1 MSFYNGILNH
11 YDESGSVNIKGA
23 RGAPGIG
30 FKLDLNND
38 YDMQNKKLVNVKQ
51 GTNNNDV
58 ITKSQLDI
66 KTSLLD
72 GSRPSYVVNDKAA
85 IYSSTGALHAQSLY
99 LKDTPDNAGNSDEI
113 RIMTEHQSRSNV
125 HLNIPDIQN
134 FDGYGGRPKS
144 EFMIT
149 SVDQNV
155 TGKKVFENIEVH
167 DPTSNNQAANKNYVD
182 FKIANNDQ
190 FVKKTGDVL
199 TGDLILPHDNY
210 PVQGNTNKAV
220 SYETQREIF
229 LSRKE
234 SFPMQADINM
244 NNNFIQ
250 DVATPTTSHQGVN
263 KGYCDY
269 NFLNRQKG
277 GVIMGP
283 LSMNRNDI
291 IGIPDTPKYG
301 YSAVNKNYVDG
312 KFIKKVGDTMTG
324 VLNMNN
330 HLITNLKS
338 PTGDNDA
345 VNKKFVT
352 DQITESHITGSNI
365 YNEMSFLTDTSSIA
379 NVRGTV
385 INAYEDYINSPH
397 PNRKA
402 YKITINPT
410 SNNLYDAAIQFNIS
424 YLAVGKYSIIIE
436 YYPPSM
442 QNVNIVAT
450 VNQITINKQMKRE
463 FSTYSKLLL
472 QIENKVKKATNAI
485 ILQMTGSS
493 VNPFTAYIIIYGVI
507 EWSDYV
513 SPLVYSIA
521 GGQSS
526 SEIDTASFVKLDG
539 SRVMTGNLDM
549 NTNNI
554 INVKEPVND
563 SDVVN
568 KQYLENKLI
577 ESHLQPSGPS
587 NIFHFLMNDTSK
599 FSSIREIIIG
609 SFSDVEKVA
618 HRLNKKALSILLQN
632 DLQTVSY
639 SARLGLD
646 MTSLSVGDY
655 TLVME
660 FYWPE
665 KFNIY
670 TYADSTPTNIVAEQ
684 NIKNFS
690 NYQKL
695 YLQFTKK
702 NTNSPNNLIMEIRG
716 ELSTSNQQT
725 GYLIFYGTKGTHYSI
740 TNDFYD
746 QYIMSDIFIYNEN
759 MKMQT
764 KIDMNNN
771 KIIKLSNGTD
781 PDDAVNKGQLDSV
794 KNHSEMVKNQLDSYL
809 FYMKNYLYMSI
820 FTHRFYDL
828 KEPIKFILDGS
839 AISGINPNMS
849 IISSGS
855 SHITVSGFD
864 PIRGLQ
870 FNPLTKI
877 IIDLGYM
884 VNQNS
889 PYTIMI
895 SLTLKEIFR
904 LYFCDSIY
912 DQTVYYPSFIIIPT
926 QRHIGIQKSNFDIV
940 IKKYPANLNNK
951 QLMVWITFNPSINQY
966 EIILGN
972 VNFTK
977 LISSPISNFS
987 TNKLRIDAN
996 NNIINKIC
1004 YQNQHFAS
1012 AETFTKMMFEERKN
1026 GSYF

>member
-66 KTSLLD
+66 KTSLLN

-283 LSMNRNDI
+283 LSMNRNDL

-312 KFIKKVGDTMTG
+312 EIGKIASVDTTQLIKKD
-324 VLNMNN
+324 
-330 HLITNLKS
+330 
-338 PTGDNDA
+338 
-345 VNKKFVT
+345 
-352 DQITESHITGSNI
+352 GSVPMAADLDMGTHKI
-365 YNEMSFLTDTSSIA
+365 S
-379 NVRGTV
+379 NV
-385 INAYEDYINSPH
+385 
-397 PNRKA
+397 
-402 YKITINPT
+402 
-410 SNNLYDAAIQFNIS
+410 
-424 YLAVGKYSIIIE
+424 
-436 YYPPSM
+436 
-442 QNVNIVAT
+442 
-450 VNQITINKQMKRE
+450 
-463 FSTYSKLLL
+463 
-472 QIENKVKKATNAI
+472 
-485 ILQMTGSS
+485 
-493 VNPFTAYIIIYGVI
+493 VNPEF
-507 EWSDYV
+507 
-513 SPLVYSIA
+513 
-521 GGQSS
+521 
-526 SEIDTASFVKLDG
+526 DT
-539 SRVMTGNLDM
+539 
-549 NTNNI
+549 
-554 INVKEPVND
+554 
-563 SDVVN
+563 DVVN

-670 TYADSTPTNIVAEQ
+670 TYADSTPTNIVDEQ

-870 FNPLTKI
+870 FNPSTKI

-895 SLTLKEIFR
+895 SLTLKDYLK
-904 LYFCDSIY
+904 LYFVEPIHEQTAYFPVYIY
-912 DQTVYYPSFIIIPT
+912 NPFDRTIRIEFTKKMLAKNYPVVL
-926 QRHIGIQKSNFDIV
+926 D
-940 IKKYPANLNNK
+940 NK
-951 QLMVWITFNPSINQY
+951 QAMIWIYYNPSETKY
-966 EIILGN
+966 EIIIGN
-972 VNFTK
+972 GNYLNIV
-977 LISSPISNFS
+977 SPPISNFS

>member
-1 MSFYNGILNH
+1 MGIFNEH
-11 YDESGSVNIKGA
+11 SSPSNSAANTGTVG
-23 RGAPGIG
+23 RPGIG
-30 FKLDLNND
+30 FKLTDTGD
-38 YDMQNKKLVNVKQ
+38 YDMQNKKLTNVKS
-51 GTNNNDV
+51 GTDSNDAAN
-58 ITKSQLDI
+58 KSQLDSSTI
-66 KTSLLD
+66 LLQ
-72 GSRPSYVVNDKAA
+72 GSRAGDVVNDKAV
-85 IYSSTGALHAQSLY
+85 IYSNTGAVHARSLY
-99 LKDTPDNAGNSDEI
+99 LLDDPQDGNRNEVRLETP
-113 RIMTEHQSRSNV
+113 HQSYGNI
-125 HLNIPDIQN
+125 HLNIPDLHN

-144 EFMIT
+144 EVMVT
-149 SVDQNV
+149 SVEQTV

-167 DPTSNNQAANKNYVD
+167 DPTSNNQATNKHYVD
-182 FKIANNDQ
+182 HNFLNRI
-190 FVKKTGDVL
+190 TGGQIG
-199 TGDLILPHDNY
+199 GDLDMR
-210 PVQGNTNKAV
+210 GNTIKYLKLDN
-220 SYETQREIF
+220 T
-229 LSRKE
+229 E
-234 SFPMQADINM
+234 SAAARVAELNLKLNRSGDKMDGDINM

-250 DVATPTTSHQGVN
+250 NIATPTSSHQATN

-277 GVIMGP
+277 GVLMGP
-283 LSMNRNDI
+283 LSMNRNDL

-312 KFIKKVGDTMTG
+312 EIGKIASVDTTQLIKKD
-324 VLNMNN
+324 
-330 HLITNLKS
+330 
-338 PTGDNDA
+338 
-345 VNKKFVT
+345 
-352 DQITESHITGSNI
+352 GSVPMAADLDMGTHKI
-365 YNEMSFLTDTSSIA
+365 S
-379 NVRGTV
+379 NV
-385 INAYEDYINSPH
+385 
-397 PNRKA
+397 
-402 YKITINPT
+402 
-410 SNNLYDAAIQFNIS
+410 
-424 YLAVGKYSIIIE
+424 
-436 YYPPSM
+436 
-442 QNVNIVAT
+442 
-450 VNQITINKQMKRE
+450 
-463 FSTYSKLLL
+463 
-472 QIENKVKKATNAI
+472 
-485 ILQMTGSS
+485 
-493 VNPFTAYIIIYGVI
+493 VNPEF
-507 EWSDYV
+507 
-513 SPLVYSIA
+513 
-521 GGQSS
+521 
-526 SEIDTASFVKLDG
+526 DT
-539 SRVMTGNLDM
+539 
-549 NTNNI
+549 
-554 INVKEPVND
+554 
-563 SDVVN
+563 DVVN

-670 TYADSTPTNIVAEQ
+670 TYADSTPTNIVDEQ

-870 FNPLTKI
+870 FNPSTKI

-895 SLTLKEIFR
+895 SLTLKDYLK
-904 LYFCDSIY
+904 LYFVEPIHEQTAYFPMYIY
-912 DQTVYYPSFIIIPT
+912 NPFDRTIRIEFTKKMLAKNYPVVL
-926 QRHIGIQKSNFDIV
+926 D
-940 IKKYPANLNNK
+940 NK
-951 QLMVWITFNPSINQY
+951 QAMIWIYYNPSETKY
-966 EIILGN
+966 EIIIGN
-972 VNFTK
+972 GNYLNIV
-977 LISSPISNFS
+977 SPPISNFS

>member
-11 YDESGSVNIKGA
+11 DDESGSVNIKGA

-283 LSMNRNDI
+283 LSMNRNDL

-312 KFIKKVGDTMTG
+312 EIGKIASVDTTQLIKKD
-324 VLNMNN
+324 
-330 HLITNLKS
+330 
-338 PTGDNDA
+338 
-345 VNKKFVT
+345 
-352 DQITESHITGSNI
+352 GSVPMAADLDMGTHKI
-365 YNEMSFLTDTSSIA
+365 S
-379 NVRGTV
+379 NV
-385 INAYEDYINSPH
+385 
-397 PNRKA
+397 
-402 YKITINPT
+402 
-410 SNNLYDAAIQFNIS
+410 
-424 YLAVGKYSIIIE
+424 
-436 YYPPSM
+436 
-442 QNVNIVAT
+442 
-450 VNQITINKQMKRE
+450 
-463 FSTYSKLLL
+463 
-472 QIENKVKKATNAI
+472 
-485 ILQMTGSS
+485 
-493 VNPFTAYIIIYGVI
+493 VNPEF
-507 EWSDYV
+507 
-513 SPLVYSIA
+513 
-521 GGQSS
+521 
-526 SEIDTASFVKLDG
+526 DT
-539 SRVMTGNLDM
+539 
-549 NTNNI
+549 
-554 INVKEPVND
+554 
-563 SDVVN
+563 DVVN

-670 TYADSTPTNIVAEQ
+670 TYADSTPTNIVDEQ

-870 FNPLTKI
+870 FNPSTKI

-972 VNFTK
+972 VNFSK
-977 LISSPISNFS
+977 LISSPISNFT
-987 TNKLRIDAN
+987 TNKLKIEAN
-996 NNIINKIC
+996 NNLINKIC

>member
-1 MSFYNGILNH
+1 MGIFNEH
-11 YDESGSVNIKGA
+11 SSPSNSAANTGTVG
-23 RGAPGIG
+23 RPGIG
-30 FKLDLNND
+30 FKLTDTGD
-38 YDMQNKKLVNVKQ
+38 YDMQIKKRTNVKS
-51 GTNNNDV
+51 GTDSNDAAN
-58 ITKSQLDI
+58 KSQLDSSTI
-66 KTSLLD
+66 LLQ
-72 GSRPSYVVNDKAA
+72 GSRAGDVVNDKAV
-85 IYSSTGALHAQSLY
+85 IYSNTGAVHARSLY
-99 LKDTPDNAGNSDEI
+99 LLDDPQDGNSNEV
-113 RIMTEHQSRSNV
+113 RLETPHQSYGNI
-125 HLNIPDIQN
+125 HLNIPDLHN

-144 EFMIT
+144 EVMVT
-149 SVDQNV
+149 SVEQTV

-167 DPTSNNQAANKNYVD
+167 DPTSNNQATNKHYVD
-182 FKIANNDQ
+182 HNFLNRI
-190 FVKKTGDVL
+190 TGGQIGGNLDMR
-199 TGDLILPHDNY
+199 
-210 PVQGNTNKAV
+210 GNTIKYLKLDN
-220 SYETQREIF
+220 T
-229 LSRKE
+229 E
-234 SFPMQADINM
+234 SAAARVAELNLKLNRSGDKMDGDINM

-250 DVATPTTSHQGVN
+250 NIATPTSSHQVTN

-277 GVIMGP
+277 GMLMGS
-283 LSMNRNDI
+283 LSMNQNDLFE
-291 IGIPDTPKYG
+291 IPAPKYG
-301 YSAVNKNYVDG
+301 SSAANKNYVDG
-312 KFIKKVGDTMTG
+312 EIGKIASVDTTQLIKKD
-324 VLNMNN
+324 
-330 HLITNLKS
+330 
-338 PTGDNDA
+338 
-345 VNKKFVT
+345 
-352 DQITESHITGSNI
+352 GSVPMAADLDMGTHKI
-365 YNEMSFLTDTSSIA
+365 S
-379 NVRGTV
+379 NV
-385 INAYEDYINSPH
+385 
-397 PNRKA
+397 
-402 YKITINPT
+402 
-410 SNNLYDAAIQFNIS
+410 
-424 YLAVGKYSIIIE
+424 
-436 YYPPSM
+436 
-442 QNVNIVAT
+442 
-450 VNQITINKQMKRE
+450 
-463 FSTYSKLLL
+463 
-472 QIENKVKKATNAI
+472 
-485 ILQMTGSS
+485 
-493 VNPFTAYIIIYGVI
+493 VNPEF
-507 EWSDYV
+507 
-513 SPLVYSIA
+513 
-521 GGQSS
+521 
-526 SEIDTASFVKLDG
+526 DT
-539 SRVMTGNLDM
+539 
-549 NTNNI
+549 
-554 INVKEPVND
+554 
-563 SDVVN
+563 DVVN

-670 TYADSTPTNIVAEQ
+670 TYADSTPTNIVDEQ

-759 MKMQT
+759 RKMQT

-870 FNPLTKI
+870 FNPSTKI

-895 SLTLKEIFR
+895 SLTLKDHLR
-904 LYFCDSIY
+904 LYFVEPIHEQTAYSPVYIY
-912 DQTVYYPSFIIIPT
+912 NPFDHTIRIEFTIKMLAKNYPVVL
-926 QRHIGIQKSNFDIV
+926 D
-940 IKKYPANLNNK
+940 NK
-951 QLMVWITFNPSINQY
+951 QAMIWIYYNPSETKY
-966 EIILGN
+966 EIIIGN
-972 VNFTK
+972 GNYLNIV
-977 LISSPISNFS
+977 SPPISNFS

>member
-66 KTSLLD
+66 KTSLLN

-144 EFMIT
+144 EVMVT
-149 SVDQNV
+149 SVEQTV

-167 DPTSNNQAANKNYVD
+167 DPTSNNQATNKHYVD
-182 FKIANNDQ
+182 HNFFNRI
-190 FVKKTGDVL
+190 TGGQIG
-199 TGDLILPHDNY
+199 GDLDMR
-210 PVQGNTNKAV
+210 GNTIKYLKLDN
-220 SYETQREIF
+220 T
-229 LSRKE
+229 E
-234 SFPMQADINM
+234 SAAARVAELNLKLNRSGDKMDGDINM

-250 DVATPTTSHQGVN
+250 NIATPTSSHQGVN

-283 LSMNRNDI
+283 LSMNRNDL

-312 KFIKKVGDTMTG
+312 EIGKIASVDTTQLIKKD
-324 VLNMNN
+324 
-330 HLITNLKS
+330 
-338 PTGDNDA
+338 
-345 VNKKFVT
+345 
-352 DQITESHITGSNI
+352 GSVPMAADLDMGTHKI
-365 YNEMSFLTDTSSIA
+365 S
-379 NVRGTV
+379 NV
-385 INAYEDYINSPH
+385 
-397 PNRKA
+397 
-402 YKITINPT
+402 
-410 SNNLYDAAIQFNIS
+410 
-424 YLAVGKYSIIIE
+424 
-436 YYPPSM
+436 
-442 QNVNIVAT
+442 
-450 VNQITINKQMKRE
+450 
-463 FSTYSKLLL
+463 
-472 QIENKVKKATNAI
+472 
-485 ILQMTGSS
+485 
-493 VNPFTAYIIIYGVI
+493 VNPEF
-507 EWSDYV
+507 
-513 SPLVYSIA
+513 
-521 GGQSS
+521 
-526 SEIDTASFVKLDG
+526 DT
-539 SRVMTGNLDM
+539 
-549 NTNNI
+549 
-554 INVKEPVND
+554 
-563 SDVVN
+563 DVVN

-809 FYMKNYLYMSI
+809 FYMKKYLYMSI

-855 SHITVSGFD
+855 SHITVGGFD

-870 FNPLTKI
+870 FNPSTKI

-895 SLTLKEIFR
+895 SLTLKDHLR
-904 LYFCDSIY
+904 LYFVEPIHEQTAYFPAYIY
-912 DQTVYYPSFIIIPT
+912 NPFDHTIRIEVTKTMHTQNYPVVL
-926 QRHIGIQKSNFDIV
+926 D
-940 IKKYPANLNNK
+940 NK
-951 QLMVWITFNPSINQY
+951 QAMIWIYYNPSETKY
-966 EIILGN
+966 EIIIGN
-972 VNFTK
+972 GNYLN
-977 LISSPISNFS
+977 LISPPISNFS
-987 TNKLRIDAN
+987 TNKLRINAN

>member
-1 MSFYNGILNH
+1 MSYSNGLLSDQSYQTANK
-11 YDESGSVNIKGA
+11 YVQ
-23 RGAPGIG
+23 RGLPGVG
-30 FKLDLNND
+30 FKLTDTGD
-38 YDMQNKKLVNVKQ
+38 YDMQNKKLTNVKS
-51 GTNNNDV
+51 GTDSNDAAN
-58 ITKSQLDI
+58 KSQLDSSTI
-66 KTSLLD
+66 LLQ
-72 GSRPSYVVNDKAA
+72 GSRAGDVVNDKAV
-85 IYSSTGALHAQSLY
+85 IYSNTGAVHARSLY
-99 LKDTPDNAGNSDEI
+99 LLDDPQDGNRNEVRLETP
-113 RIMTEHQSRSNV
+113 HQSYGNI
-125 HLNIPDIQN
+125 HLNIPDLHN

-144 EFMIT
+144 EVMVT
-149 SVDQNV
+149 SVEQTV

-167 DPTSNNQAANKNYVD
+167 DPTSNNQATNKHYVD
-182 FKIANNDQ
+182 HNFLNRI
-190 FVKKTGDVL
+190 TGGQIG
-199 TGDLILPHDNY
+199 GDLDMR
-210 PVQGNTNKAV
+210 GNTIKYLKLDN
-220 SYETQREIF
+220 T
-229 LSRKE
+229 E
-234 SFPMQADINM
+234 SAAARVAELNLKLNRSGDKMDGDINM

-250 DVATPTTSHQGVN
+250 NIATPTTSHQGVN

-283 LSMNRNDI
+283 LSMNRNDL

-312 KFIKKVGDTMTG
+312 EIGKIASVDTTQLIKKD
-324 VLNMNN
+324 
-330 HLITNLKS
+330 
-338 PTGDNDA
+338 
-345 VNKKFVT
+345 
-352 DQITESHITGSNI
+352 GSVPMAADLDMGTHKI
-365 YNEMSFLTDTSSIA
+365 S
-379 NVRGTV
+379 NV
-385 INAYEDYINSPH
+385 
-397 PNRKA
+397 
-402 YKITINPT
+402 
-410 SNNLYDAAIQFNIS
+410 
-424 YLAVGKYSIIIE
+424 
-436 YYPPSM
+436 
-442 QNVNIVAT
+442 
-450 VNQITINKQMKRE
+450 
-463 FSTYSKLLL
+463 
-472 QIENKVKKATNAI
+472 
-485 ILQMTGSS
+485 
-493 VNPFTAYIIIYGVI
+493 VNPEF
-507 EWSDYV
+507 
-513 SPLVYSIA
+513 
-521 GGQSS
+521 
-526 SEIDTASFVKLDG
+526 DT
-539 SRVMTGNLDM
+539 
-549 NTNNI
+549 
-554 INVKEPVND
+554 
-563 SDVVN
+563 DVVN

-670 TYADSTPTNIVAEQ
+670 TYADSTPTNIVDEQ
-684 NIKNFS
+684 YIKNFS

-828 KEPIKFILDGS
+828 KEPIKFILDGP

-870 FNPLTKI
+870 FNPSTKI

>member
-38 YDMQNKKLVNVKQ
+38 YNMQNKKLVNVKQ

-66 KTSLLD
+66 KTSLLN

-182 FKIANNDQ
+182 HNFLNRI
-190 FVKKTGDVL
+190 TGGQIG
-199 TGDLILPHDNY
+199 GDLDMR
-210 PVQGNTNKAV
+210 GNTIKYLKLDN
-220 SYETQREIF
+220 T
-229 LSRKE
+229 E
-234 SFPMQADINM
+234 SAAARVAELNLKLNRSGDKMDGDINM

-283 LSMNRNDI
+283 LSMNRNDL

-312 KFIKKVGDTMTG
+312 EIGKIASVDTTQLIKKD
-324 VLNMNN
+324 
-330 HLITNLKS
+330 
-338 PTGDNDA
+338 
-345 VNKKFVT
+345 
-352 DQITESHITGSNI
+352 GSVPMAADLDMGTHKI
-365 YNEMSFLTDTSSIA
+365 S
-379 NVRGTV
+379 NV
-385 INAYEDYINSPH
+385 
-397 PNRKA
+397 
-402 YKITINPT
+402 
-410 SNNLYDAAIQFNIS
+410 
-424 YLAVGKYSIIIE
+424 
-436 YYPPSM
+436 
-442 QNVNIVAT
+442 
-450 VNQITINKQMKRE
+450 
-463 FSTYSKLLL
+463 
-472 QIENKVKKATNAI
+472 
-485 ILQMTGSS
+485 
-493 VNPFTAYIIIYGVI
+493 VNPEF
-507 EWSDYV
+507 
-513 SPLVYSIA
+513 
-521 GGQSS
+521 
-526 SEIDTASFVKLDG
+526 DT
-539 SRVMTGNLDM
+539 
-549 NTNNI
+549 
-554 INVKEPVND
+554 
-563 SDVVN
+563 DVVN

-670 TYADSTPTNIVAEQ
+670 TYADSTPTNIVDEQ

-828 KEPIKFILDGS
+828 KEPMKFILDGS

-870 FNPLTKI
+870 FNPSTKI

-895 SLTLKEIFR
+895 SLTLKDYLK
-904 LYFCDSIY
+904 LYFVEPIHEQTAYFPVYIY
-912 DQTVYYPSFIIIPT
+912 NPFDRTIRIEFTKKMLAKNYPVVL
-926 QRHIGIQKSNFDIV
+926 D
-940 IKKYPANLNNK
+940 NK
-951 QLMVWITFNPSINQY
+951 QAMIWIYYNPSETKY
-966 EIILGN
+966 EIIIGN
-972 VNFTK
+972 GNYLNIV
-977 LISSPISNFS
+977 SPPISNFS

>member
-1 MSFYNGILNH
+1 MGIFNEH
-11 YDESGSVNIKGA
+11 SSPSNSAANTGTVG
-23 RGAPGIG
+23 RPGIG
-30 FKLDLNND
+30 FKLTDTGD
-38 YDMQNKKLVNVKQ
+38 YDMQNKKLVNVKS
-51 GTNNNDV
+51 GTDSNDAAN
-58 ITKSQLDI
+58 KSQLDSSTI
-66 KTSLLD
+66 LLQ
-72 GSRPSYVVNDKAA
+72 GSRAGDVVNDKAV
-85 IYSSTGALHAQSLY
+85 IYSNTGAVHARSLY
-99 LKDTPDNAGNSDEI
+99 LLDDPQDGNRNEVRLETP
-113 RIMTEHQSRSNV
+113 HQSYGNI
-125 HLNIPDIQN
+125 HLNIPDLHN

-144 EFMIT
+144 EVMVT
-149 SVDQNV
+149 SVEQTV

-167 DPTSNNQAANKNYVD
+167 DPTSNNQATNKHYVD
-182 FKIANNDQ
+182 HNFLNRI
-190 FVKKTGDVL
+190 TGGQIG
-199 TGDLILPHDNY
+199 GDLDMRRNTIKYLKLDN
-210 PVQGNTNKAV
+210 T
-220 SYETQREIF
+220 
-229 LSRKE
+229 E
-234 SFPMQADINM
+234 SAAARVAELNLKLNRSVDKMDGDINM

-250 DVATPTTSHQGVN
+250 NIATPTSSHQGVN

-283 LSMNRNDI
+283 LSMNRNDL
-291 IGIPDTPKYG
+291 IGIPDTSKYG

-312 KFIKKVGDTMTG
+312 EIGKIASVDTTQLIKKD
-324 VLNMNN
+324 
-330 HLITNLKS
+330 
-338 PTGDNDA
+338 
-345 VNKKFVT
+345 
-352 DQITESHITGSNI
+352 GSVPMAADLDMGTHKI
-365 YNEMSFLTDTSSIA
+365 S
-379 NVRGTV
+379 NV
-385 INAYEDYINSPH
+385 
-397 PNRKA
+397 
-402 YKITINPT
+402 
-410 SNNLYDAAIQFNIS
+410 
-424 YLAVGKYSIIIE
+424 
-436 YYPPSM
+436 
-442 QNVNIVAT
+442 
-450 VNQITINKQMKRE
+450 
-463 FSTYSKLLL
+463 
-472 QIENKVKKATNAI
+472 
-485 ILQMTGSS
+485 
-493 VNPFTAYIIIYGVI
+493 VNPEF
-507 EWSDYV
+507 
-513 SPLVYSIA
+513 
-521 GGQSS
+521 
-526 SEIDTASFVKLDG
+526 DT
-539 SRVMTGNLDM
+539 
-549 NTNNI
+549 
-554 INVKEPVND
+554 
-563 SDVVN
+563 DVVN

-670 TYADSTPTNIVAEQ
+670 TYADSTPTNIVDEQ

-870 FNPLTKI
+870 FNPSTKI

-895 SLTLKEIFR
+895 SLTLKDYLK
-904 LYFCDSIY
+904 LYFVEPIHEQTAYFPVYIY
-912 DQTVYYPSFIIIPT
+912 NP
-926 QRHIGIQKSNFDIV
+926 FDRTIR
-940 IKKYPANLNNK
+940 I
-951 QLMVWITFNPSINQY
+951 
-966 EIILGN
+966 E
-972 VNFTK
+972 FTK
-977 LISSPISNFS
+977 KMLAKNYPVVLD
-987 TNKLRIDAN
+987 NK
-996 NNIINKIC
+996 
-1004 YQNQHFAS
+1004 
-1012 AETFTKMMFEERKN
+1012 
-1026 GSYF
+1026 

>member
-11 YDESGSVNIKGA
+11 DDESGSVNIKGA

-99 LKDTPDNAGNSDEI
+99 LKDTPDGAGNSDEI

-234 SFPMQADINM
+234 SFPMQAEINM

-250 DVATPTTSHQGVN
+250 NVATPTTSHQGAN

-277 GVIMGP
+277 GRIMGS
-283 LSMNRNDI
+283 LSMNQNDLFE
-291 IGIPDTPKYG
+291 IPDTPKFG
-301 YSAVNKNYVDG
+301 SSAVNKSYVEG
-312 KFIKKVGDTMTG
+312 EIAKI
-324 VLNMNN
+324 
-330 HLITNLKS
+330 
-338 PTGDNDA
+338 P
-345 VNKKFVT
+345 
-352 DQITESHITGSNI
+352 QGSN
-365 YNEMSFLTDTSSIA
+365 SDTSSF
-379 NVRGTV
+379 
-385 INAYEDYINSPH
+385 
-397 PNRKA
+397 
-402 YKITINPT
+402 
-410 SNNLYDAAIQFNIS
+410 L
-424 YLAVGKYSIIIE
+424 
-436 YYPPSM
+436 
-442 QNVNIVAT
+442 
-450 VNQITINKQMKRE
+450 
-463 FSTYSKLLL
+463 
-472 QIENKVKKATNAI
+472 
-485 ILQMTGSS
+485 
-493 VNPFTAYIIIYGVI
+493 
-507 EWSDYV
+507 
-513 SPLVYSIA
+513 
-521 GGQSS
+521 
-526 SEIDTASFVKLDG
+526 KLDG
-539 SRVMTGNLDM
+539 SRVMSGNLDM
-549 NTNNI
+549 DNHKI
-554 INVKEPVND
+554 VKLQDPTED
-563 SDVVN
+563 TDVVN

-670 TYADSTPTNIVAEQ
+670 TYADSTPTNIVDEQ

-746 QYIMSDIFIYNEN
+746 QYIMSDIFIYNGN

-870 FNPLTKI
+870 FNPSTKI
-877 IIDLGYM
+877 IIDLGYI

-895 SLTLKEIFR
+895 SLTLKDHLR
-904 LYFCDSIY
+904 LYFVEPIHE
-912 DQTVYYPSFIIIPT
+912 QTVYFPAYIYNPFDHTISLQINNLLHDQIYPS
-926 QRHIGIQKSNFDIV
+926 V
-940 IKKYPANLNNK
+940 LNNK
-951 QLMVWITFNPSINQY
+951 QTMLWIYYNPSETKY
-966 EIILGN
+966 EIIIGN
-972 VNFTK
+972 GTYRSVV
-977 LISSPISNFS
+977 SQPISNFS